1 MFILISFMT
10 ITTLIIGAVDYI
22 APDKL
27 GELADRI
34 F

>member
-1 MFILISFMT
+1 MLILISFMLT
-10 ITTLIIGAVDYI
+10 TTLIIGVIDYI

-27 GELADRI
+27 GEIADRL